1 MTATPEASPPVD
13 RGASRGCVAGGLA
26 LVGGTLLG
34 WNSALLEAM
43 ATPPALIRAALVAGA
58 VVLGLWLLA
67 EAMRRLGASR
77 GRPSDT
83 APVSAPNAPSDGPPD
98 APSDAPSG
106 ELSTRDL
113 AGLVRGIRLVFLAV
127 ASFAAAIGW
136 LVGHP
141 LPFIVALVIAGV
153 DILETSFLLLVVAL
167 RKD

>member
-1 MTATPEASPPVD
+1 MTATPETSPPVD
-13 RGASRGCVAGGLA
+13 RRRIAWLVAGGLA

-34 WNSALLEAM
+34 WNSAFLEAL

-58 VVLGLWLLA
+58 VVLGLWLLV
-67 EAMRRLGASR
+67 EAMRRLDASR
-77 GRPSDT
+77 GHASDP
-83 APVSAPNAPSDGPPD
+83 ASG
-98 APSDAPSG
+98 APSG
-106 ELSTRDL
+106 EISTRDL

-127 ASFAAAIGW
+127 AAFAAAIGW

-167 RKD
+167 RRD

>member
-1 MTATPEASPPVD
+1 MTATPETSPPVD
-13 RGASRGCVAGGLA
+13 RRRVAWLVAGGLA

-34 WNSALLEAM
+34 WNSAFLEAL
-43 ATPPALIRAALVAGA
+43 ATPPALIRAGLVAGA

-77 GRPSDT
+77 GRPPDAKSE
-83 APVSAPNAPSDGPPD
+83 SAPDSASGATSDP
-98 APSDAPSG
+98 PSG

-127 ASFAAAIGW
+127 AAFAAAIGW